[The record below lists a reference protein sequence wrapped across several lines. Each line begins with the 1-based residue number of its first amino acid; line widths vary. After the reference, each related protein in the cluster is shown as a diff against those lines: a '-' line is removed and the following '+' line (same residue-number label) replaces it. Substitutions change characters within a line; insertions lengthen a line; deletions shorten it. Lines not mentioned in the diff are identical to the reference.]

1 MLEIIFYV
9 MGALLGISLVA
20 KLMSTI
26 TVRKMVKEA
35 AEIQKSNHKLMKLI
49 KAKFEHASL
58 VSDRVQNVGA
68 FVDKYIYEY
77 KVFGI
82 RLNTWRGIP
91 KKALLLILILGVFS
105 VCESIRTN
113 GFAETTVSYI
123 QWTSIFILL
132 LALVQFVSGENM
144 RLQGARNYM
153 VEYLE
158 NVCIHRYAKRHNMT
172 SEEQS
177 AEENLPETSV
187 EAMQANNQ
195 MVEAAKET
203 AKETTEEVAKNT
215 LKSAAA
221 EAVPDLKD
229 TLKEV
234 AQEVVQEEV
243 TEPVKLQI
251 APQMSEEEE
260 RSQQEMRIRAILE
273 EFLA

>member
-9 MGALLGISLVA
+9 MGALLGISLLA
-20 KLMSTI
+20 KLVSTI

-35 AEIQKSNHKLMKLI
+35 AEIQKSNHRLMKLI

-77 KVFGI
+77 KVLGI

-91 KKALLLILILGVFS
+91 KKALILILILGVFS

-113 GFAETTVSYI
+113 GFAESTVGYI

-132 LALVQFVSGENM
+132 LALVQFVSGETA
-144 RLQGARNYM
+144 RLQAARNYM

-158 NVCIHRYAKRHNMT
+158 NVCIHRYAKRHNMA
-172 SEEQS
+172 SEETN
-177 AEENLPETSV
+177 AEENLSETSV
-187 EAMQANNQ
+187 EAKQTTNQIVETEVLQAI
-195 MVEAAKET
+195 
-203 AKETTEEVAKNT
+203 EEVPK
-215 LKSAAA
+215 
-221 EAVPDLKD
+221 EAIQ
-229 TLKEV
+229 EV
-234 AQEVVQEEV
+234 AQEETV
-243 TEPVKLQI
+243 EPVKLQI